1 MHLRSLAPL
10 LAVTLLAASCS
21 NSEEAVPATTAAP
34 TTAAPAASQISALD
48 TVPEALQFTSTL
60 VDGTAF
66 DAATLAGGDVLF
78 WFWAPT

>member
-1 MHLRSLAPL
+1 MRLTLIAPILA
-10 LAVTLLAASCS
+10 AILLAAGCS
-21 NSEEAVPATTAAP
+21 STEEAAPAATAAP
-34 TTAAPAASQISALD
+34 TTAAPETSPASALD

>member
-1 MHLRSLAPL
+1 MRLRLIAPL
-10 LAVTLLAASCS
+10 LIAILLAAGCS
-21 NSEEAVPATTAAP
+21 STEEAAPATTATP
-34 TTAAPAASQISALD
+34 TTTTETSQISALD

-60 VDGTAF
+60 VDGTTF

>member
-1 MHLRSLAPL
+1 MRLRYIAPL

-21 NSEEAVPATTAAP
+21 STEEAATAAP
-34 TTAAPAASQISALD
+34 TPTAETSPTSSLD

>member
-1 MHLRSLAPL
+1 MRLRYIAPL

-21 NSEEAVPATTAAP
+21 STEEAAPAATAAP
-34 TTAAPAASQISALD
+34 TPTAETSPASSLN